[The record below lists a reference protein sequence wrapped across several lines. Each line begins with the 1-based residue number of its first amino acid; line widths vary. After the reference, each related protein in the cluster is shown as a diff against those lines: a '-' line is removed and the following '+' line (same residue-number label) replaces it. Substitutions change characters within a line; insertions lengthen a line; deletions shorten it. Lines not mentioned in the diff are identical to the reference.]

1 MCIKSRRSVGHL
13 FPATGVALMAT
24 GLMAAPTAAQP
35 TPAASS
41 PTAADYAEA
50 LAAIKALT
58 AQVGDLKAQVQTLQ
72 ARADHPTPPA
82 PPIETIAAPPPAATK
97 AAVDDKAFHFRGV
110 SITPSGFLEAANQY
124 RSRAL
129 GSDMF
134 SPFGAIPFDNIR
146 AGHESEDRFSARQ
159 SRFGLLVKGDYN
171 ASTHLA
177 AYGEIDFLGAAQ
189 TANFT
194 ESNSFQPRLRHM
206 YATVDFDHGG
216 WHFLGGQTWTLATL
230 NKDGI
235 TPRNEVI
242 PATIDPQFAP
252 GFVWARQ
259 PQFRIAKDF
268 NKTVWLAVSLENPQT
283 TFAGAVPP
291 GVLSQVANSTGLFA
305 GTVGGTAPPAAG
317 GGAATVPT
325 LATSS
330 LNLYPDV
337 IAKGAVELRAA
348 GRPIHLEVFGLGR
361 AFTDRV
367 ASHSETV
374 YGGGV
379 GFGLVADLV
388 PHRLN
393 FQLSA
398 LSGRG
403 VGRYGTSGLPDVTFD
418 PTGRIKPIQET
429 AWLAGATLHATRALD
444 VYVYGGEEFQDR
456 RAYGNTYGVGLPNA
470 DLSGCAVEGGACTA
484 ATRYVVQG
492 TIGFWQKFYEGPA
505 GHMQVGLQYSYTE
518 RHAFSGLNG
527 IAPMAAENIA
537 FMSFRYY
544 PLQ

>member
-1 MCIKSRRSVGHL
+1 MRINPCRGAARVI
-13 FPATGVALMAT
+13 PATAMTLLAAGLVASPA
-24 GLMAAPTAAQP
+24 AAQP
-35 TPAASS
+35 SPAASP

-58 AQVGDLKAQVQTLQ
+58 AQVGDLKSQVQTLQ
-72 ARADHPTPPA
+72 ARVDRPT
-82 PPIETIAAPPPAATK
+82 PPIETISSPAPPATK
-97 AAVDDKAFHFRGV
+97 AAVEDGTFHFRGV

-124 RSRAL
+124 RSKTL

-134 SPFGAIPFDNIR
+134 SPFGAIPFDNIK

-159 SRFGLLVKGDYN
+159 SRFGLLIKGDYN
-171 ASTHLA
+171 ALTHLA

-189 TANFT
+189 TANFN
-194 ESNSFQPRLRHM
+194 ESNSFQPRLRHA
-206 YATVDFDHGG
+206 YATVDLDHGG
-216 WHFLGGQTWTLATL
+216 WHFLGGQTWTLVTL
-230 NKDGI
+230 NNNGI

-268 NKTVWLAVSLENPQT
+268 NRTVWLAVSLENAQT

-291 GVLSQVANSTGLFA
+291 GVVSQVADSSGLFA
-305 GTVGGTAPPAAG
+305 GAVGASAPPAAG

-337 IAKGAVELRAA
+337 IVKGAVELHAA
-348 GRPIHLEVFGLGR
+348 GRPIHLEAFGIGR

-367 ASHSETV
+367 ASQSETV
-374 YGGGV
+374 YGGGA
-379 GFGLVADLV
+379 GLGVVADLV

-393 FQLSA
+393 VQLSA
-398 LSGRG
+398 LRGRG

-418 PTGRIKPIQET
+418 SSGRIKPIQET

-456 RAYGNTYGVGLPNA
+456 RAYGSTYGVGLPDA
-470 DLSGCAVEGGACTA
+470 DLRGCAVEGGACPA
-484 ATRYVVQG
+484 ATRYIAQG
-492 TIGFWQKFYEGPA
+492 TIGFWRKFYDGPA

-527 IAPMAAENIA
+527 VEPVAAENIG

-544 PLQ
+544 PFQ